1 MIDPPVARA
10 LVIEDDAN
18 LRRTLEGALR
28 RWAVEVRAASNLVEA
43 RRELTEFRP
52 ELVVIDFM
60 LPDGTATELLA
71 GTLHQ
76 TPLPAVV
83 ALSAYAKPRDSFE
96 LAQLGVRAYL
106 QKPIDLATL
115 DGAVHQALTQPPDLA
130 LLARSAVGHVG
141 LKDAEETL
149 RRNMVSEALD
159 RASGNR
165 RGAARI
171 LDISRELLQHV
182 LRKLRD

>member
-1 MIDPPVARA
+1 LIDPPVARA

-18 LRRTLEGALR
+18 LRRTLQNALQ
-28 RWAVEVRAASNLVEA
+28 RWAVDIRSAGTSVDA

-52 ELVVIDFM
+52 ELVIVDFM

-71 GTLHQ
+71 GTLQ
-76 TPLPAVV
+76 LAPMPAIV

-96 LAQLGVRAYL
+96 LARLGVRAYL
-106 QKPIDLATL
+106 QKPIDLAAF
-115 DGAVHQALTQPPDLA
+115 DRAVQQALSEPPGLA
-130 LLARSAVGHVG
+130 LSARSAVGHIG

-149 RRNMVSEALD
+149 RRSMVAEALD
-159 RASGNR
+159 RSGGNR
-165 RGAARI
+165 RGAAR
-171 LDISRELLQHV
+171 LLAISRELLQHV